1 MPKLKKFKCD
11 ILSIFQ
17 TMCTLSI
24 SELVVKRMKTSPFAW
39 TNPLSG
45 YMMVV
50 IPQGKKETAKNFQL
64 RLVKDPTSFTGAN
77 KNFRPEYIMKW
88 LNRHVGTRL

>member
-1 MPKLKKFKCD
+1 M
-11 ILSIFQ
+11 Q
-17 TMCTLSI
+17 TANCTAI
-24 SELVVKRMKTSPFAW
+24 GNQELVVKRMKTSPFAW

-88 LNRHVGTRL
+88 LNRNRSA

>member
-1 MPKLKKFKCD
+1 
-11 ILSIFQ
+11 
-17 TMCTLSI
+17 
-24 SELVVKRMKTSPFAW
+24 
-39 TNPLSG
+39 
-45 YMMVV
+45 MMVV

-88 LNRHVGTRL
+88 LNRNRSAWTEMKYIWEYIPLTA